1 MTTDIFIDILK
12 DSLIDAIKALPLLF
26 LAYLVMEAVEHLNS
40 EKMVQT
46 LGNIGKA
53 GPLVGALLGC
63 IPQCGFSASASN
75 LYAAGM
81 ITTGTLIS
89 VFLSTSDEALP
100 LLLSSQ
106 GTSIIL
112 PLLVSKVII
121 GIIFGFALDVL
132 IKKFGTP
139 RKRHNICEH
148 CGCNES
154 DSILKPAIWHTF
166 NILIFI
172 LILNIVLGCIIEL
185 LGTERISIILL
196 NGSIFQPF
204 AAAFIGLVPNCAVSV
219 LLTKLYLAGSL
230 SFGSLLAGL
239 CSGAGL
245 GLAVLLKSNHSK
257 KENIHIV
264 TILYLISALCGLV
277 VQLIF

>member
-1 MTTDIFIDILK
+1 MVR
-12 DSLIDAIKALPLLF
+12 ALG
-26 LAYLVMEAVEHLNS
+26 H
-40 EKMVQT
+40 
-46 LGNIGKA
+46 IGKA

-81 ITTGTLIS
+81 ITTGTLIA
-89 VFLSTSDEALP
+89 VFLSTSEEALP

-106 GTSIIL
+106 GTSIII
-112 PLLVSKVII
+112 PLLISKVII
-121 GIIFGFALDVL
+121 GIIFGFAIDAL
-132 IKKFGTP
+132 IKKSGKT
-139 RKRHNICEH
+139 RELHNLCEH
-148 CGCNES
+148 CGCDET
-154 DSILKPAIWHTF
+154 DSILKPAIWHTV
-166 NILIFI
+166 NILAFI
-172 LILNIVLGCIIEL
+172 LVLNLVLGCTIEL
-185 LGTERISIILL
+185 LGTERISAIML
-196 NGSIFQPF
+196 NGSVLQPF

-245 GLAVLLKSNHSK
+245 GLAVLLKTNHSK
-257 KENIHIV
+257 KENVQII
-264 TILYLISALCGLV
+264 TLLYLISALCGLA